1 MKHIYT
7 FLWLILALAAPVAG
21 IAQNNV
27 NINDTILSPT
37 EYDTACSSYM
47 WAVNGSVYS
56 QTGEYHDTSRVDGR
70 VHVSTLSLTIYP
82 TPEISIKV
90 ISSPHCGNWE
100 ISIMNVDTNCS
111 YLWGN
116 SSSDSLSIDTAII
129 ADASDTY
136 YVTIIDTNNCSN
148 LDSMTTVVNP
158 IYSVTDTKT
167 ICQDFLPYIWDG
179 VTFTEAGTQ
188 TDTLETIHGCDSVV
202 TKTLVVN
209 PTYNVT
215 ETRTIC
221 QNSLP
226 YPWNNGVIFNEA
238 GDTTVTFQTISGC
251 DSVVTMTLIVNPLP
265 QVSIASSSAT
275 DTVCG
280 GGVVLMANANPDYEY
295 LWNTG
300 AVNSWIS
307 VDSSNT
313 YSVTVT
319 DPTTHCSN
327 SASKVIIVN
336 QPYNL
341 TINSTICQGESV
353 NFFGETKDSTGVYI
367 RTNTAENGCD
377 STVTLVLT
385 VNPLP
390 VFVIT
395 GDLEICEGD
404 TTTLTAQGENTYQ
417 WNTGSTGNSISLI
430 HSGIYK
436 VTATKDNCTALDS
449 VTVNVFQLPHVSING
464 DNSFCEGDS
473 TTLVA
478 SGASTYT
485 WSNGAS
491 GDSTTVSYP
500 GFYTVIGTDTNGC
513 SSTGTITVSIIP
525 IKYISIDSTICQG
538 DTLPFYDTNCTTT
551 GVYTYNNGCDSVV
564 TLTLVVNPLPNVTI
578 SGASSFCEGD
588 STMLT
593 AMGANTYT
601 WSDGSNNNTLYV
613 DNVNT
618 ADTISVTG
626 KDTNNCR
633 NTSSLIVTMYPTYDT
648 IPIWN
653 TICRG
658 ESYIFYGD
666 TLTESDIRSHT
677 LQTVNGC
684 DSVIILHLTVND
696 LPTISIEGTPTF
708 CSGQS
713 TTLTAVGASSYCWNN
728 NTPYSEINVD
738 SAGIYSVIGTDS
750 NGCRNTAMI
759 MVTEL
764 PLPTPAIFGDSSICS
779 GTSTTLTAFGGNSYL
794 WSTGDTVNSINANS
808 GTTYTVTVTKVTNEF
823 SCTATDTFTLT
834 VHPLPVV
841 LIDSVN
847 NDYASFCE
855 GDITILTASG
865 ASSYV
870 WNDGKTSAF
879 DTIYYPGDYSVT
891 GTDEH
896 GCTNIATITVTVT
909 QPVIN
914 ELPNVDICEPYEWN
928 GSVYTT
934 SGDYTQIFVAASG
947 CDSIVRLHLTINH
960 PVHSEI
966 SVTECG
972 SYTLNGVTYTTSCD
986 TTQTL
991 TAVNGCDSVVTL
1003 HLTINGGMDTT
1014 KIVRKNKN
1022 QGRET
1027 YMLIYPK
1034 DSLFYQWY
1042 KDEEPIPGANGQ
1054 YYVLDTDTNAQNGCY
1069 KVLVTPQTPGACGSF
1084 TDTCC
1089 VNNPT
1094 SHAKTLILPNPN
1106 DGQFRLMIPEG
1117 TVNVQILDVN
1127 GQVVMARKVD
1137 GDEMLEMNTGLANGL
1152 YFVKTFRTDGSF
1164 NTEKLVINR

>member
-417 WNTGSTGNSISLI
+417 WNTGSTGNSISVFQ
-430 HSGIYK
+430 SGIYK
-436 VTATKDNCTALDS
+436 VTATKDICTASDS
-449 VTVNVFQLPHVSING
+449 VTVNVYPLPTVSING

-478 SGASTYT
+478 YGASTYT

-500 GFYTVIGTDTNGC
+500 GFYTVTGTNTNGC
-513 SSTGTITVSIIP
+513 SSTDTITVRFIQII
-525 IKYISIDSTICQG
+525 YSSESVTRCQG
-538 DTLPFYDTNCTTT
+538 DSVEFHGQIYKTT
-551 GVYTYNNGCDSVV
+551 GVYTYTNNCDTVE

-578 SGASSFCEGD
+578 SGESSFCEGD
-588 STMLT
+588 GTMLI
-593 AMGANTYT
+593 AMGANTYA
-601 WSDGSNNNTLYV
+601 WKNGSNNDTSYV
-613 DNVNT
+613 TT
-618 ADTISVTG
+618 ADTITVTG
-626 KDTNNCR
+626 TDTNNCS
-633 NTSSLIVTMYPTYDT
+633 NTASLIVTMNPTYYNNTIIRDT
-648 IPIWN
+648 I
-653 TICRG
+653 CEG

-666 TLTESDIRSHT
+666 TLTTSCSRPHT

-684 DSVIILHLTVND
+684 DSVVTLYLTVN
-696 LPTISIEGTPTF
+696 PQPEVSINGPSSF
-708 CSGQS
+708 CQGDSIP
-713 TTLTAVGASSYCWNN
+713 LVVEGASSYVWNN
-728 NTPYSEINVD
+728 NVRDSIINVV
-738 SAGIYSVIGTDS
+738 SAGIYSVTGTDA
-750 NGCRNTAMI
+750 NGCKNTAMK
-759 MVTEL
+759 MVTMN
-764 PLPTPAIFGDSSICS
+764 PLPTPTIIGNSQVCS
-779 GTSTTLTAFGGNSYL
+779 GTSTTVTAFGGNSYL
-794 WSTGDTVNSINANS
+794 WSNGETGNSISVVDS
-808 GTTYTVTVTKVTNEF
+808 GTYTVTVTNEY
-823 SCTATDTFTLT
+823 SCTATDAFTLT

-841 LIDSVN
+841 SIDGVIN
-847 NDYASFCE
+847 GDTSFCE
-855 GDITILTASG
+855 GDSIVLTANGNAVSYAWSNG
-865 ASSYV
+865 VTTAS
-870 WNDGKTSAF
+870 N
-879 DTIYYPGDYSVT
+879 TIYYPNTYTVT

-896 GCTNIATITVTVT
+896 GCTNIATKTVSVT
-909 QPVIN
+909 YPVIDT
-914 ELPNVDICEPYEWN
+914 LPDVKECGSYEWN
-928 GSVYTT
+928 NYEYTT
-934 SGDYTQIFVAASG
+934 SGYYTQIFEAASG
-947 CDSIVRLHLTINH
+947 CDSIVTLHLTIND
-960 PVHSEI
+960 PVHTAVT
-966 SVTECG
+966 VTECG
-972 SYTLNGVTYTTSCD
+972 SYTWNGGNGQTYTASD
-986 TTQTL
+986 DYYYEHL
-991 TAVNGCDSVVTL
+991 DANGCTQVDTL

-1042 KDEEPIPGANGQ
+1042 KDEEPILGANGQ

-1094 SHAKTLILPNPN
+1094 SHSKTLILPNPN